1 MCGKPGPRPYGVMDP
16 EGHKSYPSSGA
27 QEKLPID
34 MALDWRQ
41 GCSVFMPSAY
51 PFEYVM
57 RLLHFCCFLH
67 GPHSQTL
74 LYAGEPLKMP
84 SLKHQVV
91 TQWIQLGEQTMWT
104 QSSSDDDSVQPVP
117 HLQVFCGGTEKSKLF
132 RRGAMPPYNG
142 FCVLEM
148 MQAMLGGNIHSL
160 CGQSHLSLLLSIYSS
175 RTHWKSYQTLC
186 NKYLYTW
193 LSYASV
199 P

>member
-57 RLLHFCCFLH
+57 RLLHFHYFLH
-67 GPHSQTL
+67 GPHSQTIL
-74 LYAGEPLKMP
+74 YAGDSQTILYAGEPLKMP

-91 TQWIQLGEQTMWT
+91 TPWIQLGEQTM
-104 QSSSDDDSVQPVP
+104 
-117 HLQVFCGGTEKSKLF
+117 
-132 RRGAMPPYNG
+132 
-142 FCVLEM
+142 
-148 MQAMLGGNIHSL
+148 
-160 CGQSHLSLLLSIYSS
+160 
-175 RTHWKSYQTLC
+175 
-186 NKYLYTW
+186 
-193 LSYASV
+193 
-199 P
+199 